1 MNAVGEMNVF
11 TLIKAGGPIMAPII
25 LCSIFALGIVIE
37 KFIYFMNIDS
47 DVSEL
52 KKNVFDAIKKN
63 KIKEAIQICD
73 SSRSPVAK
81 ILKAG
86 ILKFGSS
93 REDIKE
99 HMEDMSLFE
108 IPKLESRLAV
118 LATIAHVS
126 PLLGLLGTVMGMA
139 ASFYT
144 IQAQSASLHSV
155 TSADL
160 AGGIGQAIL
169 TTMAGLLVAIVAYIA
184 YNYFVHRINR
194 FVLEM
199 QRAGTELVNL
209 MSYAGE
215 SQV

>member
-1 MNAVGEMNVF
+1 MGEMNAV
-11 TLIKAGGPIMAPII
+11 TLIKAGGPLMAPIV
-25 LCSIFALGIVIE
+25 LCSIFALGIIIE
-37 KFIYFMNIDS
+37 KFSYFLNINS

-73 SSRSPVAK
+73 LSRSPVAK

-93 REDIKE
+93 REEIKE

-118 LATIAHVS
+118 LATIAHIT
-126 PLLGLLGTVMGMA
+126 PLLGLLGTVTGMTM
-139 ASFYT
+139 SFYT
-144 IQAQSASLHSV
+144 IQARSGALQAV

-160 AGGIGQAIL
+160 AGGIGQALL
-169 TTMAGLLVAIVAYIA
+169 TTMAGLLVAIVTYVA
-184 YNYFVHRINR
+184 YNYFIHRIDR

-199 QRAGTELVNL
+199 QRGAIELIHL
-209 MSYAGE
+209 MSHTSTE
-215 SQV
+215 SQP